1 MALEPA
7 RAITKTRAP
16 DFLFL
21 HEKDFWFKQIWVDL
35 HQTMV
40 LDREGSYTRPVLGL
54 VRCVCKDETE
64 QTGRTS
70 PIKMRI
76 CNLHFFAPIWMAQSV
91 VHNFRRMSMANLKP
105 REPGYILYK
114 EGWHEWDGR
123 GKQEE
128 EAFAGHTLGCIR
140 LMVTDNN
147 IEPFQWQD
155 WGPIEHFA
163 AQGVIKDSI
172 WTARMTR
179 LGLKARIDIPVAGTM
194 INVVND
200 RLQVENPPNGW
211 PITAESGWQE
221 YHNKVNQTF
230 EEIVAD
236 LANTRFN
243 KTVFEGTA
251 TAQAFEWDIAMET
264 YWPAHYGRFR
274 ENWDAGAHTQGVGRS
289 RRLITWP
296 EWYDVYRTL
305 PHSQPIGLV
314 QSAYVTSLLRG
325 DCTNLVQHQHIVL
338 YERQNAAAS
347 LGMHMYGFRVVL
359 KDTFAPGDLDTVI
372 NQLVFRGHGDLEQFV
387 DDRDLFV
394 RVVGEIMDEFNM
406 QQPTETDTIGE
417 VENKWIRIFWGREHV
432 GPEDRDQWRDHDF

>member
-1 MALEPA
+1 
-7 RAITKTRAP
+7 
-16 DFLFL
+16 
-21 HEKDFWFKQIWVDL
+21 
-35 HQTMV
+35 MV

-91 VHNFRRMSMANLKP
+91 PYFRRMSMADLKP
-105 REPGYILYK
+105 REPGYIVYK
-114 EGWHEWDGR
+114 EGWYELDGR

-140 LMVTDNN
+140 PMVTDNN
-147 IEPFQWQD
+147 IEPFHWQD
-155 WGPIEHFA
+155 WEPVEHFGK
-163 AQGVIKDSI
+163 GVIKDSI
-172 WTARMTR
+172 WTARLTR
-179 LGLKARIDIPVAGTM
+179 LGLKARIDIPVARTM

-200 RLQVENPPNGW
+200 RLQEENPPNGW

-221 YHNKVNQTF
+221 YYNKVDQTF

-274 ENWDAGAHTQGVGRS
+274 RAGLRVPKPKERGSQDEKLHGQSGVRCTE
-289 RRLITWP
+289 L
-296 EWYDVYRTL
+296 YRTVS
-305 PHSQPIGLV
+305 P
-314 QSAYVTSLLRG
+314 
-325 DCTNLVQHQHIVL
+325 
-338 YERQNAAAS
+338 
-347 LGMHMYGFRVVL
+347 
-359 KDTFAPGDLDTVI
+359 
-372 NQLVFRGHGDLEQFV
+372 
-387 DDRDLFV
+387 
-394 RVVGEIMDEFNM
+394 
-406 QQPTETDTIGE
+406 
-417 VENKWIRIFWGREHV
+417 
-432 GPEDRDQWRDHDF
+432 